1 MVVMCFMNKA
11 INAIYEY
18 VNADEPDECKRR
30 LDAMVDFIIRL
41 RHSYVDND
49 KPVSAC
55 DVNMEIL
62 RIAEL
67 EGLRVKTVEV

>member
-1 MVVMCFMNKA
+1 MLNKV

-30 LDAMVDFIIRL
+30 LDNMVDFIIRL
-41 RHSYVDND
+41 RHSYIDND
-49 KPVSAC
+49 KPVSAF

-62 RIAEL
+62 RAAEL
-67 EGLRVKTVEV
+67 AGLRVEYVEVQ